1 MSDHQKSRWSSTRTR
16 TLAGALVA
24 LTAVAGVVAATAT
37 PWPTLTRQPAQVTT
51 TPAPAAS
58 VISCVG
64 GLVTQGR
71 DLARPGQLATVAS
84 QTVTAGVPIGVPDP
98 NPQVLV
104 AEELGAGE
112 GALAFTAPPF
122 NDARTDVAASGAAT
136 VAAEDIAGFT
146 ASACRPPLLES
157 WLVGGSAATGAADYV
172 ILSNPGTVASTV
184 QLTVYGATGAQNPAG
199 GSDLVVAGG
208 SQRIVPLA
216 GLALG
221 EASPV
226 IHVSA
231 EGAPIQAAL
240 QSSLTRTLLTGGVD
254 QFGAERATELIQTIP
269 GVQVTAAPG
278 EEGASN
284 ATTVLRMLSPEADAS
299 ATVTVR
305 TVGSRE
311 PALPPTS
318 VPLTAG
324 IPTEVD
330 LGGLP
335 VGLYVVEVDA
345 SAPVAASVWQ
355 TTGFGEG
362 DDFAWYTAA
371 PLIEVPSLFA
381 VPSGPTPQLTLVNP
395 GDIAATVSITP
406 TGAAAAIT
414 VEVPSGA
421 SAAVQVRAGE
431 IYTIDAGGS
440 PVRAALAFSDAFGIA
455 GFPLWPADAA
465 ASDVTIYP

>member
-1 MSDHQKSRWSSTRTR
+1 MSDPQKSRWSPTRTR

-24 LTAVAGVVAATAT
+24 LAAVSGVVAATVA

-51 TPAPAAS
+51 IPAPAAS

-71 DLARPGQLATVAS
+71 DLARPGQLGTVAS
-84 QTVTAGVPIGVPDP
+84 QTVTSGVPRGVPDP
-98 NPQVLV
+98 TPQVLA
-104 AEELGAGE
+104 AEGLGE
-112 GALAFTAPPF
+112 GPLAFSAAPVG
-122 NDARTDVAASGAAT
+122 DARTDVAASGAAT
-136 VAAEDIAGFT
+136 VVAEDIAGFA

-172 ILSNPGTVASTV
+172 ILSNPGTVPSTV
-184 QLTVYGATGAQNPAG
+184 QLTVYGATGPQNPAG
-199 GSDLVVAGG
+199 GADLVVAAG

-254 QFGAERATELIQTIP
+254 QLGAERATELIQTIA
-269 GVQVTAAPG
+269 GVQVTAARG

-284 ATTVLRMLSPEADAS
+284 ATTVLRMLSPDADAG

-345 SAPVAASVWQ
+345 SAAVAASVWQ

-395 GDIAATVSITP
+395 GDAAASVSITQN
-406 TGAAAAIT
+406 GAAALTI
-414 VEVPSGA
+414 EVPSGS
-421 SAAVQVRAGE
+421 SAAVPVVPGTV
-431 IYTIDAGGS
+431 YTIDAGAS
-440 PVRAALAFSDAFGIA
+440 PVRAGLSFADAFGIA

-465 ASDVTIYP
+465 AADVTIYP